1 MEEFGSVQWED
12 SVESVRLQ
20 NAAEALG
27 NLKDKR
33 RLAGMERCSNISMQ
47 SSKESSKHSV
57 ATEKDDSEDL
67 SVGKVDFR
75 SLRVVPTTLETE
87 NGRPSH
93 FLSISDDNS
102 QRFTFESRNLS
113 SPGDLQPN
121 SPGRDLRSFI
131 DKDQKDIEL
140 LATAQGRRFWAQ
152 QQILDRRPEYV
163 TPVSLKIFSGTWN
176 VGGSEPEADLS
187 NWLAA
192 DNCDYDVFAIGIEE
206 VQPLVGMGAMTTDS
220 SRGRDWTAHIEKT
233 LRTVGD
239 YVCVCAR
246 QMVGIL
252 LLVFVRAKHENAI
265 KGVMTTEVGTGFMYK
280 GGNKG
285 AIASRMQIYESTF
298 CFVACHLAAHQE
310 NVSRRNQDFSEVLR
324 RIVFTEEKSQYSNLS
339 ALLFANENTISIPDQ
354 DLVVWLGDLN
364 YRIDLPLEDVLRS
377 VEEED
382 WESLLKHDQLKQAL
396 KNAHGAFL
404 NFNEGE
410 ISFPPTYKCNKRKV
424 GYDVGT
430 ESQTPRTPAWTDRIL
445 WKIHEKHDGKT
456 STESTTD
463 RPENFGLQFLA
474 QLDSYRRHEVF
485 GSDHRPVSAVFNV
498 TASRLDQDKRAN
510 VFSEIHRKLLPKLDL
525 TPHRIN
531 LEMVQLGYHPVEN
544 IVLSNEGV
552 VPVEFEVDPAE
563 VPDWL
568 TVEPL
573 QGTLP
578 AASVMKLAIKANLT
592 RNSELFKDRE
602 YSVNGLSSQ
611 AFPLTSRLKINV
623 RNAFPRTLEVE
634 SAFLNCNFLGS
645 SLETMIEQYPSEEE
659 HIPEPLLVL
668 CKLLSRMYP
677 SKFDASTPREEISS
691 IFINLPTLGESVDI
705 LSASALGTCLL
716 EVIRSMDGGLILGDA
731 AAEIQSCDVTNPA
744 TVNKIIE
751 YLPEPNRTVA
761 RKVFATF
768 NSAFE
773 GDMTAGEALVSA
785 AARSTRSTESFREGE

>member
-1 MEEFGSVQWED
+1 MEEFRSVQLED
-12 SVESVRLQ
+12 SVESVRFEQ
-20 NAAEALG
+20 DAVEAPG
-27 NLKDKR
+27 NLKLKR
-33 RLAGMERCSNISMQ
+33 RLAGMEPFSNNSMQ

-57 ATEKDDSEDL
+57 VTEKDEAEDVSL
-67 SVGKVDFR
+67 RKVDFR
-75 SLRVVPTTLETE
+75 SLRVITTSFEGE

-93 FLSISDDNS
+93 FLSIADENA

-131 DKDQKDIEL
+131 DRDQKEIEL

-187 NWLAA
+187 DWLSA

-220 SRGRDWTAHIEKT
+220 SKGRDWTAHIEKT
-233 LRTVGD
+233 LKTVGD

-252 LLVFVRAKHENAI
+252 LLVFVRAKHENAV

-324 RIVFTEEKSQYSNLS
+324 RIVFTEEKAQYSNLS
-339 ALLFANENTISIPDQ
+339 ALLFANESTITIPDQ

-364 YRIDLPLEDVLRS
+364 YRLDLPLEDVVRS
-377 VEEED
+377 VEAED
-382 WESLLKHDQLKQAL
+382 WETLLKHDQLNQAL
-396 KNAHGAFL
+396 KSAHGAFL
-404 NFNEGE
+404 NFKEGK
-410 ISFPPTYKCNKRKV
+410 ISFPPTYKCNKHEV

-445 WKIHEKHDGKT
+445 WKIHEKYDEKT
-456 STESTTD
+456 STDSATD
-463 RPENFGLQFLA
+463 GAENFRLQFLA
-474 QLDSYRRHEVF
+474 ELDSYRRHEVF

-498 TASRLDQDKRAN
+498 TASKLDQDKRAN

-531 LEMVQLGYHPVEN
+531 LEMVQLGYHPVEST
-544 IVLSNEGV
+544 VLSNEGI
-552 VPVEFEVDPAE
+552 VPVEFEVDLEE

-568 TVEPL
+568 TVEPV

-578 AASVMKLAIKANLT
+578 AASVVKLSVTANLT
-592 RNSELFKDRE
+592 RNSELFEDRG

-611 AFPLTSRLKINV
+611 AFPLTSKLKINV
-623 RNAFPRTLEVE
+623 RNAFPKTLDVE
-634 SAFLNCNFLGS
+634 SAFLNCSFLGS
-645 SLETMIEQYPSEEE
+645 SLETMLEQYPSEEE
-659 HIPEPLLVL
+659 HLPEPLLLL
-668 CKLLSRMYP
+668 CKLLSRLDP
-677 SKFDASTPREEISS
+677 SKFDETTPREEISS
-691 IFINLPTLGESVDI
+691 IFINIPTLGESVDI
-705 LSASALGTCLL
+705 LSASALGICLL
-716 EVIRSMDGGLILGDA
+716 EIIRSMDGGLIFGDA
-731 AAEIQSCDVTNPA
+731 AAEIQLCDVTNPA
-744 TVNKIIE
+744 IVNKIIE

-768 NSAFE
+768 NSTFE
-773 GDMTAGEALVSA
+773 GDLSAWEALASA
-785 AARSTRSTESFREGE
+785 ATASTCSTQTRLTG

>member
-1 MEEFGSVQWED
+1 MEELGSLQFED
-12 SVESVRLQ
+12 SVESVRFEQ
-20 NAAEALG
+20 DAVESLG
-27 NLKDKR
+27 SLKLKR
-33 RLAGMERCSNISMQ
+33 HLGSMEQFSNNSMQ

-57 ATEKDDSEDL
+57 GTEKDETEDV
-67 SVGKVDFR
+67 SFRKVDFR
-75 SLRVVPTTLETE
+75 SLRVITTPFEAK
-87 NGRPSH
+87 NGRPSQ
-93 FLSISDDNS
+93 FLSIADENS

-121 SPGRDLRSFI
+121 SPGRDLYSLI
-131 DKDQKDIEL
+131 DRDQKELEL

-152 QQILDRRPEYV
+152 QQILDRRAEYV
-163 TPVSLKIFSGTWN
+163 TPVGLKVFSGTWN

-187 NWLAA
+187 DWLLA
-192 DNCDYDVFAIGIEE
+192 DDCGYDVFAIGIEE

-233 LRTVGD
+233 LTTVGD

-252 LLVFVRAKHENAI
+252 LLVFVKAKHENAI

-339 ALLFANENTISIPDQ
+339 ALLFANESTITIPDQ

-364 YRIDLPLEDVLRS
+364 YRIDLPLEEVIRRL
-377 VEEED
+377 EAKD
-382 WESLLKHDQLKQAL
+382 WVALLKHDQLNQAL
-396 KNAHGAFL
+396 EKAHGAFL
-404 NFNEGE
+404 NFNEGK
-410 ISFPPTYKCNKRKV
+410 ISFPPTYKCNKHEM

-445 WKIHEKHDGKT
+445 WKIHEKYDEMT
-456 STESTTD
+456 STGSTTD
-463 RPENFGLQFLA
+463 QGEEFRSQFLA
-474 QLDSYRRHEVF
+474 ELDSYRRHEVF

-498 TASRLDQDKRAN
+498 TASRLNQDKRAN
-510 VFSEIHRKLLPKLDL
+510 VFSEIHRKLLPKLNLMPD
-525 TPHRIN
+525 RIN
-531 LEMVQLGYHPVEN
+531 LEMVQLGYYPVEST
-544 IVLSNEGV
+544 VLSNDGV

-563 VPDWL
+563 NPDWL
-568 TVEPL
+568 TVEPA

-578 AASVMKLAIKANLT
+578 AASVMKLTVCANLT
-592 RNSELFKDRE
+592 KNSELFKDRE
-602 YSVNGLSSQ
+602 YAVKGLSSQ
-611 AFPLTSRLKINV
+611 AFPLTSKLKINV
-623 RNAFPRTLEVE
+623 RNALPGTLEVE
-634 SAFLNCNFLGS
+634 SAFLNCSFLGS
-645 SLETMIEQYPSEEE
+645 SLETMIEQFPSEEE
-659 HIPEPLLVL
+659 HIPEPLLLL
-668 CKLLSRMYP
+668 CKLLTRMDP
-677 SKFDASTPREEISS
+677 SKFNAKTPREEISS
-691 IFINLPTLGESVDI
+691 IFLNMPTLGESVDI
-705 LSASALGTCLL
+705 LSASAVGTCLL
-716 EVIRSMDGGLILGDA
+716 EVMRSMDGALIVGDA

-744 TVNKIIE
+744 MANKTIE

-768 NSAFE
+768 NSTFE
-773 GDMTAGEALVSA
+773 GDLSAWEALVSA
-785 AARSTRSTESFREGE
+785 STR